1 MKPGIIDCH
10 SHILPRVDDG
20 SAALDESIALMRM
33 EAEQGIEQVLA
44 TPHFYAK
51 WDRPESFL
59 ERRAAAEVTLRAET
73 DKLPGL
79 PKIILGAEVAYFPGM
94 SETEW
99 LPELTIAGGNAIL
112 VEMPAAPWTDSMY
125 LELEQIWEMR
135 KIVPVIAHIDRYIR
149 PLRSFRIPERLAELT
164 VLVQANTHFFL
175 NRTTSAMAMR
185 MLKANQIHLL
195 GSDCHNTLDRPPN
208 LGRAIQRI
216 EAKLGQPV
224 LERICK
230 HQRKILDI
238 T

>member
-1 MKPGIIDCH
+1 MKHGIIDCH
-10 SHILPRVDDG
+10 SHILPCVDDG
-20 SAALDESIALMRM
+20 SAALDESIALLRM
-33 EAEQGIEQVLA
+33 EAEQGIELVLA

-59 ERRAAAEVTLRAET
+59 ERRAAAEVALRAET

-79 PKIILGAEVAYFPGM
+79 PKILSGAEVAYFRGM
-94 SETEW
+94 SESEW
-99 LPELTIAGGNAIL
+99 LPELTVGNAIL

-125 LELEQIWEMR
+125 LELERIWEIR

-149 PLRSFRIPERLAELT
+149 PLRTYGILERLADLP
-164 VLVQANTHFFL
+164 VLVQANSHFFL
-175 NRTTSAMAMR
+175 NRTTSTMAMR
-185 MLKANQIHLL
+185 LLKSNQIHLL

-216 EAKLGQPV
+216 ESKLGQPV

-230 HQRKILDI
+230 YQRKILDI